1 MTTPAGTINVST
13 LDRLQALLQKDFEL
27 SPEAL
32 QPAAR
37 LEELQIDSLRML
49 EVLFAVEDAFK
60 ITVGSNQ
67 AELKARLQTV
77 ADLVA
82 YIDELGREQR
92 PAASEDAAAG
102 EAAP

>member
-1 MTTPAGTINVST
+1 VST
-13 LDRLQALLQKDFEL
+13 LLRLQTLLQKDFEL
-27 SPEAL
+27 SAEAL

-82 YIDELGREQR
+82 YIDEL
-92 PAASEDAAAG
+92 AAAQGEAADGARASSG